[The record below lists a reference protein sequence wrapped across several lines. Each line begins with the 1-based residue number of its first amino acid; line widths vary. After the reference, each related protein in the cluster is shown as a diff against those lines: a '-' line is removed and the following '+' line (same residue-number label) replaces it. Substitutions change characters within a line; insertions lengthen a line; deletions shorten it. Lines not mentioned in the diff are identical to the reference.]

1 MPIFAMSLQR
11 LKMAEEIKII
21 ASNKKAYYDY
31 QILEKYEAGLVL
43 QGSEV
48 KALREGKC
56 NLKDG
61 YARIRE
67 SEIWLIGISIGTY
80 KDAGDRG
87 HDPERTRKLL
97 MHRYEIK
104 KIHRKVTEK
113 GITLVPLKIYFKKG
127 IVKIEIGLATGKKEY
142 DKRESLSQ
150 RDQERELNRLHK
162 KYKIK

>member
-1 MPIFAMSLQR
+1 
-11 LKMAEEIKII
+11 MADDIKII

-43 QGSEV
+43 KGSEV
-48 KALREGKC
+48 KALRDGKC

-67 SEIWLIGISIGTY
+67 NEMWLIGITIGTY
-80 KDAGDRG
+80 KNAGDSG
-87 HDPERTRKLL
+87 HDPERFRKLL

-113 GITLVPLKIYFKKG
+113 GITLIPLKIYFKKG

-150 RDQERELNRLHK
+150 RDQEREMNRLQK

>member
-1 MPIFAMSLQR
+1 
-11 LKMAEEIKII
+11 MAEDIKII

-43 QGSEV
+43 KGSEV

-56 NLKDG
+56 NLKDS

-67 SEIWLIGISIGTY
+67 DEIWLIGTTIGSY
-80 KDAGDRG
+80 KNASDGG
-87 HDPERTRKLL
+87 HDPERSRKLL

-104 KIHRKVTEK
+104 KIRRKVTEK
-113 GITLVPLKIYFKKG
+113 GFTLIPLKIYFKKG
-127 IVKIEIGLATGKKEY
+127 LVKVEIGLATGKKEY
-142 DKRESLSQ
+142 DKRESLSK
-150 RDQERELNRLHK
+150 RDQERELNRLQK